1 METKKL
7 VTPIELKEAGKDRE
21 AGEFTAIFSTFNVID
36 RQGDVTLPGAFKDGQ
51 AVRVA
56 YWGHRWQDLPCG
68 RGVIHADDE
77 KAWIDGKFFLDTD
90 SGAETYKTVKNLGDL
105 QEFSFGFD
113 VDEADKGVFEGKPVR
128 FLKALTVHE
137 VSPVLLGAGIGT
149 QTVAIKGTSQDKPG
163 EDMEKPGEDLQDENP
178 EDGSD
183 FEAVASGKESGLTPE
198 VVLTDTEIGLQLY
211 EVEK

>member
-7 VTPIELKEAGKDRE
+7 ITPIELKEAGEAGE

-36 RQGDVTLPGAFKDGQ
+36 LQGDVTLPGAFKDGQ
-51 AVRVA
+51 AVRVS
-56 YWGHRWQDLPCG
+56 YWGHRWQDLPSG

-90 SGAETYKTVKNLGDL
+90 AGAETYKTVKNLGDL

-113 VDEADKGVFEGKPVR
+113 VDLSEEGVFEGIPVR

-137 VSPVLLGAGIGT
+137 VSPVFLGAGIGT
-149 QTVAIKGTSQDKPG
+149 GTVAIKSAESADGTDDKSGVTQDPNGTHEEPG
-163 EDMEKPGEDLQDENP
+163 
-178 EDGSD
+178 DGTD
-183 FEAVASGKESGLTPE
+183 KKSGLTPE
-198 VVLTDTEIGLQLY
+198 VVLTEIEILNSLGG
-211 EVEK
+211 